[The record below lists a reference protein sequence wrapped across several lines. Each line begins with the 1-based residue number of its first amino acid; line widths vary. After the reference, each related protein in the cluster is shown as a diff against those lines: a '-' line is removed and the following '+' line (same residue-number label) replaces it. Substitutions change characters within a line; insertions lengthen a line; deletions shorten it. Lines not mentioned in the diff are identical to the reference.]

1 MLPVQAIRVLAQNR
15 RWSLVWNLGAVPFA
29 ALGFVPPR
37 LAGIGI
43 SLSSLAVV
51 LNSLRIREV
60 RAPDEILVVSIA
72 GIVTV
77 ACFAA
82 MFWWIFR
89 PGERDPHHPKYAI
102 LRRDR

>member
-1 MLPVQAIRVLAQNR
+1 LPDCRWRVLPVQAIRVLAQNR

-37 LAGIGI
+37 LAEIGI

-60 RAPDEILVVSIA
+60 RAPDEPPMAL
-72 GIVTV
+72 
-77 ACFAA
+77 
-82 MFWWIFR
+82 R
-89 PGERDPHHPKYAI
+89 ERTA
-102 LRRDR
+102 